1 MRLLL
6 DAHLSDRRLGEPLR
20 ERGHDV
26 RTINQDPT
34 LERLSD
40 DLVLELAAAEGRI
53 LVSFDKGHVPRIL
66 REWAT
71 AGRSH
76 AGATILVGLAH
87 HQYAEIVRR
96 IETAFGLYPTPG
108 EWANVTVF
116 VSPGTLR

>member
-6 DAHLSDRRLGEPLR
+6 DAHLSDARVAEPLR
-20 ERGHDV
+20 RRGHDV
-26 RTINQDPT
+26 RAINRDRS
-34 LERLSD
+34 LERLPD
-40 DLVLELAAAEGRI
+40 DLVVELAAAEARI